1 TIDIVQSENHPT
13 FSTLFGVQQQPAT
26 SQVNLFNADCSNSSL
41 GSVSFT
47 GIGQARI
54 SVSGATAGQVFIVSV
69 KYSKDNLIGA
79 TAPTSPTTVTYRFE
93 TQVNGTA
100 VAFDTV
106 DLVLRS
112 SLGAPGAGRGA
123 GAERLTQQLVQPIV
137 AEAMA
142 RWRAAGIDQDRL
154 DALRQID
161 VRIADLPDAFLGVA
175 AVGIIWI
182 SPNAAGWGWFI
193 DPTPADDLEF
203 SSLGVRPA
211 RGRMDL
217 LTVAGHEMGHL
228 LGFDHD
234 DAHDQAVMGETLA
247 VGIRRMPT
255 ELGQVQVVDPSHAP
269 DVAVSLRLLDALFTP
284 ALGV

>member
-1 TIDIVQSENHPT
+1 GFALDPTPQDVTLTLAAPDGQAATAFVNTSNAQVAPTETTCGAFRAGTSQDLNQIFYSVSGGTIASSVAPGGFFYFTFVTAPSASFTIDIVQSENHPT
-13 FSTLFGVQQQPAT
+13 FSTLFGVQQQPST

-69 KYSKDNLIGA
+69 KYQKDNLVGA
-79 TAPTSPTTVTYRFE
+79 TAPTNPTTVTYRFE

-112 SLGAPGAGRGA
+112 PLGAPGAGRGA
-123 GAERLTQQLVQPIV
+123 GAERLTQQLVQPLV

-142 RWRAAGIDQDRL
+142 RWRAVGIDQDRL

-161 VRIADLPDAFLGVA
+161 VRIVDLPDAFLGA
-175 AVGIIWI
+175 AATGIIWI

-193 DPTPADDLEF
+193 DP
-203 SSLGVRPA
+203 
-211 RGRMDL
+211 
-217 LTVAGHEMGHL
+217 
-228 LGFDHD
+228 
-234 DAHDQAVMGETLA
+234 
-247 VGIRRMPT
+247 
-255 ELGQVQVVDPSHAP
+255 
-269 DVAVSLRLLDALFTP
+269 
-284 ALGV
+284 